1 MSSTVQQA
9 VKTLSDQTKQL
20 FFISLRTSYLIAT
33 FTRKRK
39 KGSMDPPCPLQIHGN
54 GESPHQYNRPPTM
67 LSAICICTISQNRVR
82 NRLSAVSSK
91 PANFQCIFLL
101 RKEKYISFFNRHGKF
116 EPADFK
122 FNFTFAKL
130 VLVFEIM
137 HIVII

>member
-91 PANFQCIFLL
+91 SANFQCIFLL
-101 RKEKYISFFNRHGKF
+101 RKEKYISLFNC
-116 EPADFK
+116 
-122 FNFTFAKL
+122 KL
-130 VLVFEIM
+130 VRNKTREK
-137 HIVII
+137 IIKLIDIYRFSRSLKSPKSG